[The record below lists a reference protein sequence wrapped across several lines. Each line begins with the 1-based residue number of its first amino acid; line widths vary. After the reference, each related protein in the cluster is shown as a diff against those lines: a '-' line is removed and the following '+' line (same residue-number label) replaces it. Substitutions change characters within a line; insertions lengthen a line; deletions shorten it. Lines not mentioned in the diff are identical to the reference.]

1 MLMGRRPSLWIS
13 VCCCCCW
20 PGSLVPSYL
29 LLKEILSSFSCKL
42 SKLFNNPSANSS
54 AKALKVIFHDFP
66 GGPEGFELFARFCYK
81 NGDLQIT
88 PSNTPLLHCIAHF
101 MEMSKATLSSSPC
114 LINST
119 RKSLEMIQFWTWS
132 DTVNS
137 LKQCQELSAISGSS
151 AVLNKI
157 LDSLLA
163 RIAAISDASP
173 SDSPE
178 SSALRFSCDTRSTV
192 SVKTGN
198 SRSWWFEDLVLLDPR
213 MIEKVI
219 KGMLSRKIEHGTI
232 SRFLFYYLK
241 SRLSNAALYEKK
253 KKATEVTIELLN
265 CLDVNSVSCK
275 RLFGILRVSSSLKI
289 SRACRSTLEAMIGAQ
304 IDQASLDNLLI
315 PSSTLIDSI
324 YDVNLILRFLK
335 SFLDIVGKEL
345 VARLKRVGRLM
356 DLYLAE
362 VAPDSCLKP
371 AKFVALI
378 ASLPD
383 AARDCHDAIYRAID
397 MYLEVHSQLSDEE
410 KMKICCC
417 INYEKLSSECCK
429 HLAKNAKFPSR
440 ITIQALVSQHSK
452 LRSLLQDTNNIK
464 STQKSPLKGKQCE
477 DGEQI
482 ILYAKKLD
490 LSIENEKL
498 KAHLQGMHWRVM
510 ELEKVCKKMQTQMT
524 SIMKSRKHPATGG
537 SRSLPRLCS

>member
-1 MLMGRRPSLWIS
+1 
-13 VCCCCCW
+13 
-20 PGSLVPSYL
+20 
-29 LLKEILSSFSCKL
+29 
-42 SKLFNNPSANSS
+42 
-54 AKALKVIFHDFP
+54 
-66 GGPEGFELFARFCYK
+66 
-81 NGDLQIT
+81 
-88 PSNTPLLHCIAHF
+88 
-101 MEMSKATLSSSPC
+101 
-114 LINST
+114 
-119 RKSLEMIQFWTWS
+119 
-132 DTVNS
+132 
-137 LKQCQELSAISGSS
+137 
-151 AVLNKI
+151 
-157 LDSLLA
+157 
-163 RIAAISDASP
+163 
-173 SDSPE
+173 
-178 SSALRFSCDTRSTV
+178 
-192 SVKTGN
+192 
-198 SRSWWFEDLVLLDPR
+198 

-241 SRLSNAALYEKK
+241 SGLSNAALYEKK

-397 MYLEVHSQLSDEE
+397 MYLEVQLL
-410 KMKICCC
+410 IIPQ
-417 INYEKLSSECCK
+417 IN
-429 HLAKNAKFPSR
+429 
-440 ITIQALVSQHSK
+440 
-452 LRSLLQDTNNIK
+452 
-464 STQKSPLKGKQCE
+464 
-477 DGEQI
+477 
-482 ILYAKKLD
+482 
-490 LSIENEKL
+490 
-498 KAHLQGMHWRVM
+498 
-510 ELEKVCKKMQTQMT
+510 
-524 SIMKSRKHPATGG
+524 
-537 SRSLPRLCS
+537 